1 LIFLGNFPDDFCKN
15 LPKFPKRLGKKVGAT
30 LHIKTEK
37 IKKTTFCCPEL
48 FLICYNQFNFTIRIK
63 GTIMFGIFDSKS
75 NVAEAK
81 IFFGSTEAT
90 KTLKTERKSPYDGT
104 IVSTAPLC
112 DADDTT
118 KALHIAKDAS
128 KTAAA
133 SPLSQRILWLE
144 DVARRLME
152 ERENFAMMLSKE
164 VAKPIAFSRI
174 EVERCA
180 ETIKL
185 TALELANLH
194 GETIPTDIMPSGK
207 KTMAYFKREPV
218 GVVACITPFNFPLN
232 LVAHKIAPA
241 LGAGNTVVLKPTP
254 EAPMTAYMLAKLFV
268 ESKYAVKD
276 ALSVVYGDAEVG
288 STLVKSPIPRVI
300 SFTGSVPVGKIIMS
314 QAGIKKVSLELGGN
328 AATYIDKSAD
338 LELAAARCAYGA
350 FYNSGQVCISLQ
362 RIYVHEEV
370 YKAFAQLLAK
380 ETKKLK
386 VGSPYEEDTFMGP
399 LIDEESRHR
408 AKSWVASAKNEGA
421 KVVAGGE
428 EVEGIFPP
436 TVMADVTDEM
446 KIICEE
452 VFAPI
457 VSLVAVPDYEI
468 AIKKMNDSPYGL
480 QFSIFT
486 NDLKMTQCFID
497 DAACGG
503 VVIND
508 IPTLR
513 FDVQPYGGSKLSG
526 VGREGPRWAL
536 EEFTEIKSVVIC

>member
-1 LIFLGNFPDDFCKN
+1 
-15 LPKFPKRLGKKVGAT
+15 
-30 LHIKTEK
+30 
-37 IKKTTFCCPEL
+37 
-48 FLICYNQFNFTIRIK
+48 
-63 GTIMFGIFDSKS
+63 
-75 NVAEAK
+75 
-81 IFFGSTEAT
+81 
-90 KTLKTERKSPYDGT
+90 
-104 IVSTAPLC
+104 
-112 DADDTT
+112 
-118 KALHIAKDAS
+118 
-128 KTAAA
+128 
-133 SPLSQRILWLE
+133 
-144 DVARRLME
+144 
-152 ERENFAMMLSKE
+152 
-164 VAKPIAFSRI
+164 
-174 EVERCA
+174 
-180 ETIKL
+180 
-185 TALELANLH
+185 
-194 GETIPTDIMPSGK
+194 
-207 KTMAYFKREPV
+207 MAYYRRDPV

-254 EAPMTAYMLAKLFV
+254 EAPMTAYMLAKLFIDS
-268 ESKYAVKD
+268 EYATPD

-338 LELAAARCAYGA
+338 LELAAKRCAYGA

-362 RIYVHEEV
+362 RIYVNEAVYESFAKLMAEET
-370 YKAFAQLLAK
+370 Q
-380 ETKKLK
+380 KLK

-399 LIDEESRHR
+399 LIDEESMQRAR
-408 AKSWVASAKNEGA
+408 NWVESAKSEGA
-421 KVVAGGE
+421 RVVAGGE

-457 VSLVAVPDYEI
+457 VSLVAVPDYET
-468 AIKKMNDSPYGL
+468 AVEKMNVSPYGL

-486 NDLKMTQCFID
+486 NDLKLTQRFID
-497 DAACGG
+497 DAEWGG

-513 FDVQPYGGSKLSG
+513 FDVQPYGGAKLSG
-526 VGREGPRWAL
+526 VGREGPKFAL
-536 EEFTEIKSVVIC
+536 EEFTEIKSIVIC